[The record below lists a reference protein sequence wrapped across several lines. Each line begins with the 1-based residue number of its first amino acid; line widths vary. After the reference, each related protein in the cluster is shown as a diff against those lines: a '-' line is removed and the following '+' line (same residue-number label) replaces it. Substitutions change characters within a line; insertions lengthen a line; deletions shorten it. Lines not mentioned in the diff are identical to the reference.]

1 MTPFTPH
8 YQLTPLMQRQLIAID
23 RCVGFLEAVDIDE
36 DWRAHLRDSARLKDA
51 VASLQIEGSTLTMES
66 AFELVDDPPKRAL
79 TDPERE
85 FINYLK
91 AFDAFDALRGN
102 KDYPVGRGD
111 LCNLHHA
118 IVSDVRGE
126 YKNPGRIRETQV
138 VIGDRDGDNI
148 VVHHEP
154 PPPHEVTPLLD
165 ALMDWLG
172 EVKYHPPR
180 AQIDKGKHDPWV
192 HPVIVAGIAQHRMVW
207 IHPFLDGNGRT
218 ARMFT
223 TMLLYQR
230 GYDFKYLF
238 DLSTYYN
245 RNRDNYYANLRTADK
260 TNDYTPWLQYF
271 LGGFAYQLF
280 GIKASALQLGRGL
293 KDAKEEASDE
303 TSTTPSIETKVT

>member
-1 MTPFTPH
+1 
-8 YQLTPLMQRQLIAID
+8 
-23 RCVGFLEAVDIDE
+23 
-36 DWRAHLRDSARLKDA
+36 
-51 VASLQIEGSTLTMES
+51 MES

-91 AFDAFDALRGN
+91 AFDTFDALRGN

-111 LCNLHHA
+111 LCNLHHT

-138 VIGDRDGDNI
+138 VIGDRDGENI

-245 RNRDNYYANLRTADK
+245 RNRDNYYANLRTADE
-260 TNDYTPWLQYF
+260 TGDYTPWLQYF